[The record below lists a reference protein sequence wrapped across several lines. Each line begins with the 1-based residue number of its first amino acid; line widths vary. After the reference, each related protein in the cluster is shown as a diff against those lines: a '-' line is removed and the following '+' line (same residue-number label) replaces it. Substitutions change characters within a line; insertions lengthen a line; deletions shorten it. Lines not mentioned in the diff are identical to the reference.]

1 MESGGLMKK
10 FYLLLTLLSILI
22 AANACSKDKE
32 KGIYSSGQVTIRSTW
47 ACDLDKGVEASN
59 YVDEDFEW
67 SNAPP
72 HYLEP
77 ANNAKFFKVG
87 TINLD
92 SVVYDALTG
101 YTYSASIIQES
112 QLPVGTVLAGITKQ
126 GRYCKFR
133 IDANDPN
140 LTITWVTYEL

>member
-1 MESGGLMKK
+1 MKK
-10 FYLLLTLLSILI
+10 YYLFLTLLAILI
-22 AANACSKDKE
+22 AASACGKDE
-32 KGIYSSGQVTIRSTW
+32 GKGIYSSGQVTIRSTW

-67 SNAPP
+67 SNQPP

-77 ANNAKFFKVG
+77 VNNAKFFKVG
-87 TINLD
+87 TVSLD
-92 SVVYDALTG
+92 SVAYDALIC
-101 YTYSASIIQES
+101 YTYSASNIQES
-112 QLPVGTVLAGITKQ
+112 QLPVGTVLAGITKN